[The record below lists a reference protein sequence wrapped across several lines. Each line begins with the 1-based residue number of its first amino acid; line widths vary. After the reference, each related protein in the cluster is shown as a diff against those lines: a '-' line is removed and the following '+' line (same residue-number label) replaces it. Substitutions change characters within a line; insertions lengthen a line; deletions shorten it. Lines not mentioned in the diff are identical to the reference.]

1 MQRIPRRQFT
11 DDFKS
16 QAVALAESIGPA
28 KAARQLD
35 ISVKTLA
42 NWVATARAGKPL
54 SSPVR
59 QPVSELEW
67 EISWEISG
75 MGRSLGHPLGSL
87 GGISGD
93 LCGISGTPTILGWDL
108 WDEGSL
114 GHPPFF
120 ACCGTEVYSNSGC
133 PRFYNNLGRIVGVPD
148 FSPAPI
154 FPFPARRVTPCS
166 EWRSAGS
173 MVSAALCRRFSI
185 WFSTWT

>member
-16 QAVALAESIGPA
+16 QAVSLAESIGPA

-42 NWVATARAGKPL
+42 NWVATAR
-54 SSPVR
+54 
-59 QPVSELEW
+59 
-67 EISWEISG
+67 ISG
-75 MGRSLGHPLGSL
+75 TPT
-87 GGISGD
+87 
-93 LCGISGTPTILGWDL
+93 GISGTPTILGRISEPAPSKRRDLCRDL
-108 WDEGSL
+108 WDTHHSL
-114 GHPPFF
+114 HAAARRSLRIVGVPDFTANPGYAVF
-120 ACCGTEVYSNSGC
+120 VD
-133 PRFYNNLGRIVGVPD
+133 RQYNNLGRIVGVPE